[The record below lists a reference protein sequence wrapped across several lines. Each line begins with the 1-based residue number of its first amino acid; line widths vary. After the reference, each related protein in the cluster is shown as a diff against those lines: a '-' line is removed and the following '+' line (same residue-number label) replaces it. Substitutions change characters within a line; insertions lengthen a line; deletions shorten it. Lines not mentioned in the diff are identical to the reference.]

1 MKRVVLSSVVAV
13 ALLGVAGPVSAQGFV
28 IYMPPNCE
36 LDTQHF
42 LVRNAELYLK
52 AATESRSDEQRD
64 RSIADAKRVLV
75 DALEAGEETNPGVWY
90 FLGRTYALEGDLPG
104 ADSAFTKSEALYPDC
119 AEDMDNQRR
128 SVWVPLYNAGVEA
141 LDVDDLA
148 AAREAFAEADLIS
161 NKEPFVPYYLA
172 SVLLAQDDVAG
183 ALVLFK
189 KTVGMGQTEG
199 DYEESY
205 ITSLFNAGRL
215 HHMLQQWDSA
225 AVWYAQYREVMPNDR
240 EALASILQVLEA
252 GGRDEEAL
260 AFTDTILEYAEAMTD
275 LDIFSVGVSLFQASR
290 HEDAIRA
297 FEVGL
302 QKNRYYR
309 DGIYNLAQSYFAI
322 ANPRDS
328 AETPSEDEQKVRAEA
343 ASEMLDV
350 TTHLL
355 DIDPANEN
363 SLRLHAAAYQ
373 LNGDTAATLDI
384 LERIDA
390 LTFDVNIELFQP
402 SDSGY
407 QVQATLSN
415 LKEEETSVP
424 DIVFEF
430 VSIDGRVV
438 TSETVSGRTL
448 SSKATDRFEVNAVG
462 EAIAA
467 WRYKTACWLDK
478 GLMTSFGSAD
488 QGVELR
494 RLTAQ
499 ESNCPVIGFAWRLSA
514 MRGRNSVMVWD
525 HESATL
531 TRIHVQD
538 GTSRWEQWTGVT
550 VAAIRSEDLDDGLDF
565 GSYTDGQGSA
575 PVSSAARAF
584 LRERVGGRL

>member
-1 MKRVVLSSVVAV
+1 M
-13 ALLGVAGPVSAQGFV
+13 
-28 IYMPPNCE
+28 
-36 LDTQHF
+36 
-42 LVRNAELYLK
+42 
-52 AATESRSDEQRD
+52 
-64 RSIADAKRVLV
+64 
-75 DALEAGEETNPGVWY
+75 
-90 FLGRTYALEGDLPG
+90 
-104 ADSAFTKSEALYPDC
+104 
-119 AEDMDNQRR
+119 
-128 SVWVPLYNAGVEA
+128 
-141 LDVDDLA
+141 
-148 AAREAFAEADLIS
+148 
-161 NKEPFVPYYLA
+161 
-172 SVLLAQDDVAG
+172 
-183 ALVLFK
+183 LFK

-205 ITSLFNAGRL
+205 VTSLFNAGRL

-373 LNGDTAATLDI
+373 LNGDTAATLDM
-384 LERIDA
+384 LDRIEA
-390 LTFDVNIELFQP
+390 LTFDVKIELFQP
-402 SDSGY
+402 GDTGY
-407 QVQATLSN
+407 QVQGTISN

-430 VSIDGRVV
+430 VSLDGRVV

-448 SSKATDRFEVNAVG
+448 TSKATDRFQLNAVG
-462 EAIAA
+462 EGIAA
-467 WRYKTACWLDK
+467 WRYKT
-478 GLMTSFGSAD
+478 
-488 QGVELR
+488 
-494 RLTAQ
+494 
-499 ESNCPVIGFAWRLSA
+499 ES
-514 MRGRNSVMVWD
+514 
-525 HESATL
+525 
-531 TRIHVQD
+531 
-538 GTSRWEQWTGVT
+538 
-550 VAAIRSEDLDDGLDF
+550 
-565 GSYTDGQGSA
+565 
-575 PVSSAARAF
+575 
-584 LRERVGGRL
+584 

>member
-1 MKRVVLSSVVAV
+1 MKRVVLSSVAAV

-90 FLGRTYALEGDLPG
+90 FLGRAYALEGDLPG

-141 LDVDDLA
+141 LGVNDLA

-225 AVWYAQYREVMPNDR
+225 AVWYAQYRAVMPNDR

-328 AETPSEDEQKVRAEA
+328 AETPSEDEQTVRAEA
-343 ASEMLDV
+343 ASEMLDM
-350 TTHLL
+350 TRHLL

-373 LNGDTAATLDI
+373 LNGDTVATLDM
-384 LERIDA
+384 LERIEA
-390 LTFDVNIELFQP
+390 LTFDVKIELFQP
-402 SDSGY
+402 GDTGY
-407 QVQATLSN
+407 QVQGTISN

-430 VSIDGRVV
+430 VSLDGLVV

-448 SSKATDRFEVNAVG
+448 TSKATDRFQLNAVG
-462 EAIAA
+462 EGIAA
-467 WRYKTACWLDK
+467 WRYKT
-478 GLMTSFGSAD
+478 
-488 QGVELR
+488 
-494 RLTAQ
+494 
-499 ESNCPVIGFAWRLSA
+499 ES
-514 MRGRNSVMVWD
+514 
-525 HESATL
+525 
-531 TRIHVQD
+531 
-538 GTSRWEQWTGVT
+538 
-550 VAAIRSEDLDDGLDF
+550 
-565 GSYTDGQGSA
+565 
-575 PVSSAARAF
+575 
-584 LRERVGGRL
+584 

>member
-90 FLGRTYALEGDLPG
+90 FLGRAYALEGDLPG
-104 ADSAFTKSEALYPDC
+104 ADSAFAKSEALYPDC

-128 SVWVPLYNAGVEA
+128 SVWVPLYNVGVEA
-141 LDVDDLA
+141 LGVNDLA

-189 KTVGMGQTEG
+189 KTAGMGQTEG

-205 ITSLFNAGRL
+205 VTSLFNAGRL
-215 HHMLQQWDSA
+215 HHMLEQWDSA

-373 LNGDTAATLDI
+373 LNGDTAATLDM
-384 LERIDA
+384 LDRIEA
-390 LTFDVNIELFQP
+390 LTFDVKIELFQP
-402 SDSGY
+402 GDTGY
-407 QVQATLSN
+407 QVQGTISN

-430 VSIDGRVV
+430 VSLDGLVV

-448 SSKATDRFEVNAVG
+448 TSKATDRFQLNAVG
-462 EAIAA
+462 EGIAA
-467 WRYKTACWLDK
+467 WRYKT
-478 GLMTSFGSAD
+478 
-488 QGVELR
+488 
-494 RLTAQ
+494 
-499 ESNCPVIGFAWRLSA
+499 ES
-514 MRGRNSVMVWD
+514 
-525 HESATL
+525 
-531 TRIHVQD
+531 
-538 GTSRWEQWTGVT
+538 
-550 VAAIRSEDLDDGLDF
+550 
-565 GSYTDGQGSA
+565 
-575 PVSSAARAF
+575 
-584 LRERVGGRL
+584 

>member
-1 MKRVVLSSVVAV
+1 MKRVVLSSVAAV

-52 AATESRSDEQRD
+52 AATEARSDEQRD

-90 FLGRTYALEGDLPG
+90 FLGRTYALEGDLQG

-141 LDVDDLA
+141 LGVDDLA

-205 ITSLFNAGRL
+205 VTSLFNAGRL

-373 LNGDTAATLDI
+373 LNGDTAATLDM
-384 LERIDA
+384 LDRIEA
-390 LTFDVNIELFQP
+390 LTFDVKIELFQP
-402 SDSGY
+402 GDTGY
-407 QVQATLSN
+407 QVQGTISN

-430 VSIDGRVV
+430 VSLDGRVV

-448 SSKATDRFEVNAVG
+448 TSKATDRFQFNAVG
-462 EAIAA
+462 EGIAA
-467 WRYKTACWLDK
+467 WRYKTE
-478 GLMTSFGSAD
+478 G
-488 QGVELR
+488 
-494 RLTAQ
+494 
-499 ESNCPVIGFAWRLSA
+499 
-514 MRGRNSVMVWD
+514 
-525 HESATL
+525 
-531 TRIHVQD
+531 
-538 GTSRWEQWTGVT
+538 
-550 VAAIRSEDLDDGLDF
+550 
-565 GSYTDGQGSA
+565 
-575 PVSSAARAF
+575 
-584 LRERVGGRL
+584 